1 MTKIKIMSVR
11 DEDIPYIEEWAEQNN
26 VEVELNKEI
35 LTEDNVDDVQGFDGL
50 SLSQQHPISEDVF
63 AKLQQFGIKHIAQ
76 RSGFDTYDLNLATQY
91 GIIISNVP
99 SYSPSSI
106 AEFAV
111 TQAINIVRNQNDI
124 QRKLK
129 DYDFRWEPS
138 ILSRSISDLTV
149 VIGTGRIGSIAASIF
164 AKGYRSHVVA
174 YDPFP
179 NEKVAQY
186 VEYKDTLEEAL
197 RDADIVTVHIP
208 TKYNPH
214 LFNRD
219 LFSKFKKVPY
229 L

>member
-1 MTKIKIMSVR
+1 MYL
-11 DEDIPYIEEWAEQNN
+11 PNCNN
-26 VEVELNKEI
+26 LALNI
-35 LTEDNVDDVQGFDGL
+35 LHNVV
-50 SLSQQHPISEDVF
+50 
-63 AKLQQFGIKHIAQ
+63 
-76 RSGFDTYDLNLATQY
+76 GFDTYNLNLATQY

-208 TKYNPH
+208 NEI
-214 LFNRD
+214 
-219 LFSKFKKVPY
+219 
-229 L
+229 

>member
-1 MTKIKIMSVR
+1 M
-11 DEDIPYIEEWAEQNN
+11 PNCNN
-26 VEVELNKEI
+26 LALNI
-35 LTEDNVDDVQGFDGL
+35 LHNV
-50 SLSQQHPISEDVF
+50 VF
-63 AKLQQFGIKHIAQ
+63 
-76 RSGFDTYDLNLATQY
+76 GFDTYNLNLATQY

-149 VIGTGRIGSIAASIF
+149 AVIGTGRIGSIAASIF

-197 RDADIVTVHIP
+197 RDADIVTVHIRQRNIIHISSIEIYFQNL
-208 TKYNPH
+208 K
-214 LFNRD
+214 RCRIC
-219 LFSKFKKVPY
+219 KRR
-229 L
+229 

>member
-11 DEDIPYIEEWAEQNN
+11 DEDIPYIRMEQNN

-63 AKLQQFGIKHIAQ
+63 AKLQQFGIKHIQ
-76 RSGFDTYDLNLATQY
+76 RSAGFDTYDLNLATQY

-129 DYDFRWEPS
+129 DYDF
-138 ILSRSISDLTV
+138 D
-149 VIGTGRIGSIAASIF
+149 GN
-164 AKGYRSHVVA
+164 H
-174 YDPFP
+174 
-179 NEKVAQY
+179 QY
-186 VEYKDTLEEAL
+186 CRVQ
-197 RDADIVTVHIP
+197 
-208 TKYNPH
+208 
-214 LFNRD
+214 
-219 LFSKFKKVPY
+219 
-229 L
+229 

>member
-50 SLSQQHPISEDVF
+50 SLSQQHQYRKMYLPNCNNLALNILHNVVF
-63 AKLQQFGIKHIAQ
+63 
-76 RSGFDTYDLNLATQY
+76 GFDTYDLNLATQY

-149 VIGTGRIGSIAASIF
+149 VFIGTGRIGSIAASIF

-174 YDPFP
+174 YDPFLM
-179 NEKVAQY
+179 KGCA
-186 VEYKDTLEEAL
+186 
-197 RDADIVTVHIP
+197 IC
-208 TKYNPH
+208 
-214 LFNRD
+214 
-219 LFSKFKKVPY
+219 
-229 L
+229 